1 MAIVSDKNENR
12 TQVRIRTD
20 SGDNHEGFVSEA
32 DLEKVRK
39 AINGQITDKSITI
52 TLHKE
57 AEGGTNEHL
66 QVVTAKLE
74 SVKLL

>member
-1 MAIVSDKNENR
+1 MTNKNDTNETR

-20 SGDNHEGFVSEA
+20 SGDTHEGFVSEA
-32 DLEKVRK
+32 DLETVRK
-39 AINGQITDKSITI
+39 AINGQITEKSITI

-57 AEGGTNEHL
+57 ATGGTNEHL
-66 QVVTAKLE
+66 QVATKKLE